1 MTPALQANP
10 LPSEPP
16 RKPVNVLC
24 KNKKQTHQKMC
35 SIPYSW
41 LPLGFFLFYLFY
53 LFTLFTLFI
62 YLFTYF
68 IYLLYL
74 LGTRPLIIH
83 LLLLYTKKIYKNM
96 LLIS

>member
-53 LFTLFTLFI
+53 LLTLLYLLTYFIYLFTLFI
-62 YLFTYF
+62 VNTSSYYSPSLA
-68 IYLLYL
+68 LYQEN
-74 LGTRPLIIH
+74 I
-83 LLLLYTKKIYKNM
+83 
-96 LLIS
+96 